1 MIAHHAE
8 IALQPGVVVAPLSD
22 LAGVQAPDGRLLSPE
37 RLGLGL
43 VQTCAPGGDVCV
55 RWLDAGLDL
64 WVAGE
69 ELRVLAAGRHVVS
82 LWRRDQQGRRILRG
96 RCLAALQHD
105 WTVELLPRRII
116 RAVQDTGLCW
126 TFLFNPITHEVD
138 PPWIEAASDDA
149 AEALVAADLAMEQ
162 VLPERQAAR
171 ALSLTLHA
179 ILHPT
184 HLKRV
189 S

>member
-82 LWRRDQQGRRILRG
+82 LWRRDQQGRRFLRG
-96 RCLAALQHD
+96 RRLAALQHD
-105 WTVELLPRRII
+105 WTVELLPRR
-116 RAVQDTGLCW
+116 
-126 TFLFNPITHEVD
+126 
-138 PPWIEAASDDA
+138 
-149 AEALVAADLAMEQ
+149 
-162 VLPERQAAR
+162 
-171 ALSLTLHA
+171 
-179 ILHPT
+179 
-184 HLKRV
+184 
-189 S
+189 